1 MKSAPLI
8 ASLLIISGGVFGNFM
23 RYTEVHPEQPVIF
36 ESIPFQSE
44 NFAGEE
50 HRFSELNYE
59 LLKADTSTLRL
70 YRTPSGSD
78 LWFFLAYFSSQK
90 YGNRGILP

>member
-44 NFAGEE
+44 NFAG
-50 HRFSELNYE
+50 L
-59 LLKADTSTLRL
+59 DV
-70 YRTPSGSD
+70 
-78 LWFFLAYFSSQK
+78 
-90 YGNRGILP
+90 